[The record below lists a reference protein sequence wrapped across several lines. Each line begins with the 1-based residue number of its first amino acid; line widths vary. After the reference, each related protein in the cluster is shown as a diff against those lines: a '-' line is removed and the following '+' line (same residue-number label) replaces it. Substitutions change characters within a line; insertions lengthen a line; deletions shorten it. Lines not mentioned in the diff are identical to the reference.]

1 MGAWRHRM
9 PDRFDDHLDSIRW
22 RHYAETRPMFT
33 VGCGRSIAAR
43 RRCSRQAI
51 LAAALL
57 LMVTTAVS
65 ADGPPDAT
73 IFRIFLTNG
82 TAVASYGEF
91 ARVGD
96 RVVFSM
102 PLGVLTAHPQLHLVN
117 LPAGLVDWPTTE
129 EYANAARYARF
140 VATRAESDFAELS
153 GQIAEALNT
162 IVLTN
167 DPARRLEIAEQ
178 ARRRLVD
185 WPKEHYGYRA
195 ADVIQIAGLLDEA
208 ISELRAAAG
217 VTAFDLSLVAE
228 AAPPTVDQLLSLPS
242 PKDTIDHA
250 AMVAGLTDVPAERLS
265 LLQSIAASL
274 SGSPGTYPEA
284 WAGTMQ
290 KTVRAAIAREIKVSK
305 DYAQLSNVTMLKASN
320 YARKAD
326 VAGVERVRA
335 QVSRIDARL
344 GRQRPEEIAALL
356 QAIHE
361 RLDAARRLRLARD
374 QWVSRIASYR
384 RYRGLV
390 KEPIG
395 RLAGIRRRLE
405 AIRELAGPSASA
417 LPELATILART
428 RLELS
433 RIDAP
438 TELKPTHALLLSA
451 VGLADSA
458 VTGRRDAVE
467 SGDLRTAWDA
477 SAAAAGS
484 MMLLARARTDV
495 ESALKLPQLR

>member
-1 MGAWRHRM
+1 
-9 PDRFDDHLDSIRW
+9 
-22 RHYAETRPMFT
+22 MFT
-33 VGCGRSIAAR
+33 VRCGRSVAAS
-43 RRCSRQAI
+43 RCRPTQAI

-57 LMVTTAVS
+57 LIVTTAVS
-65 ADGPPDAT
+65 ADEPPDAT

-102 PLGVLTAHPQLHLVN
+102 PLGMLTAQPHLHLVN
-117 LPAGLVDWPTTE
+117 LPAALVDWPTTE
-129 EYANAARYARF
+129 EYATAARYARF

-153 GQIAEALNT
+153 GQVAEALNT
-162 IVLTN
+162 IALTN

-185 WPKEHYGYRA
+185 WPKDHYGYGA
-195 ADVIQIAGLLDEA
+195 ADVMQIAGLLDEA
-208 ISELRAAAG
+208 ISEMRAAAG
-217 VTAFDLSLVAE
+217 VTTFDLSLVA
-228 AAPPTVDQLLSLPS
+228 AATPPTVDRLLSLPS
-242 PKDTIDHA
+242 PKDTLDHA
-250 AMVAGLTDVPAERLS
+250 AMVASLTDVPAERLS

-274 SGSPGTYPEA
+274 SGAPGTYPEA
-284 WAGTMQ
+284 WAGTMR
-290 KTVRAAIAREIKVSK
+290 KTVRAAITREIQVSK

-335 QVSRIDARL
+335 QVGRIDERL
-344 GRQRPEEIAALL
+344 GRQRPEQIAALL

-374 QWVSRIASYR
+374 QWVSRVASYR

-390 KEPIG
+390 AEPIG

-405 AIRELAGPSASA
+405 AIRELAGPAASA

-428 RLELS
+428 KLELS

-438 TELKPTHALLLSA
+438 TDLKPTHALLLSA

-484 MMLLARARTDV
+484 MMLLARARTEVD
-495 ESALKLPQLR
+495 SALKLPQLR